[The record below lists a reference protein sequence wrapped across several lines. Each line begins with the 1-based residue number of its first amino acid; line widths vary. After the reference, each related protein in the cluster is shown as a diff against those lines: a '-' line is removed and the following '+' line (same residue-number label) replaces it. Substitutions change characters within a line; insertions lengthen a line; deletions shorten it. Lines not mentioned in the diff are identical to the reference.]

1 MGRST
6 GTGYPLVLRCAKCKR
21 GRDWQTLRET
31 PDTRLEATG
40 RVKPLH
46 HQRRGTTRC
55 VPYLAEYRCLRCGH
69 VGWSKHDTME
79 GLLRQKG
86 FEVVF
91 EDDDK
96 GRPMVQ
102 KVML

>member
-1 MGRST
+1 M
-6 GTGYPLVLRCAKCKR
+6 
-21 GRDWQTLRET
+21 
-31 PDTRLEATG
+31 
-40 RVKPLH
+40 
-46 HQRRGTTRC
+46 
-55 VPYLAEYRCLRCGH
+55 AEYRCLRCGH